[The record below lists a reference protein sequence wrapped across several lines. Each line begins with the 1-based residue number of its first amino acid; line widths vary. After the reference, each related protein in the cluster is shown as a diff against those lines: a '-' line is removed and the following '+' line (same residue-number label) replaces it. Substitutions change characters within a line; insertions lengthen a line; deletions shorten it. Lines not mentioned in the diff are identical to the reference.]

1 MEAEGLADGLGRGRC
16 CAFPR
21 CDNSS
26 QCDLKGLQR
35 DVRDRL
41 GETRDTREDRRPAD
55 FSAPILD
62 HEDPVLWEFC
72 ACLAHRWCSEA
83 GKSRGFL
90 HVCLKP
96 LESTGKCSW
105 ERVSLCA
112 RARGAIVI
120 FQAFPGA
127 APL

>member
-26 QCDLKGLQR
+26 QCDLKGRQR

>member
-72 ACLAHRWCSEA
+72 ACLGHRWCSEA